1 MGKINIF
8 LISRLQASPT
18 WLGSSSR
25 RPGMTHLKATGSCPG
40 FALGPRGHHNTTCFI
55 SVSCQ
60 VRLQRHELGWAR
72 SGPARHDPL
81 ARYRDEARHGM
92 KIKWI
97 VSYWPVRPKAKL
109 GHILVSSYISVCGGG
124 VSVTDKP
131 YAVSSGA

>member
-1 MGKINIF
+1 MVG
-8 LISRLQASPT
+8 LIEPPARHDPFKGYRVVPGLC
-18 WLGSSSR
+18 L
-25 RPGMTHLKATGSCPG
+25 RPK
-40 FALGPRGHHNTTCFI
+40 GPSQHDLFHFRV
-55 SVSCQ
+55 VSGR
-60 VRLQRHELGWAR
+60 VRLRRHELGWAR